1 MRNNAIYKFI
11 ETNVTISKHLD
22 FWLSVNLFARGGAYD
37 TFPEVAIIS
46 LLHLTTPVQKHAW
59 QKLRQDSSTQKL
71 YIINVV
77 SIFLIEIDLLFYTK
91 ILHV

>member
-1 MRNNAIYKFI
+1 MDIIRNF
-11 ETNVTISKHLD
+11 TNSKHLN
-22 FWLSVNLFARGGAYD
+22 FWLSVNLCARGGAYD
-37 TFPEVAIIS
+37 NFPEVAIIS

-59 QKLRQDSSTQKL
+59 QKLRQDSSTQKF

-77 SIFLIEIDLLFYTK
+77 SILLIEIDLLLYTK